1 MQNERLTLI
10 QGVVVV
16 VAMGTLN
23 GSFQVEIQ
31 KVSVCMRWDQVL
43 DASVRD
49 KNAVKMH
56 PSCLEYFYSGLL
68 VILAISCAFPS

>member
-31 KVSVCMRWDQVL
+31 KVSICMRWDQVL
-43 DASVRD
+43 DTSVRD
-49 KNAVKMH
+49 KNAVT
-56 PSCLEYFYSGLL
+56 
-68 VILAISCAFPS
+68 I